1 MFFKYKSFIS
11 VFICLEL
18 LEDGC
23 PPRYRTGAMK
33 APHAMVPF
41 NLPAV
46 RTTEDLKQD
55 QDGTEDDEDSNNI
68 PVPSNAK
75 EHPVDLSKPGIGSN
89 VLHIKRA
96 GYPLEASEKDSQSW
110 RADYQDRKERQRAQR
125 AEARRKEYLQSEAE
139 RREEMDND
147 LKDRQKQSDEK
158 MAGTKNTGSS
168 TIRLETHEILALA
181 VYTGSAI
188 RCYDATTMTRSTTSR
203 ALVAILFVGA
213 AISSGVLAA
222 PVHPLTSSNPS
233 STESQALQLSS
244 FTSGPLLESLQSE
257 LEAPQHHGAG
267 YAKVAPQQVISDDH
281 TCEDLGAKLDQHGTE
296 DDKNSN
302 NVPGVSFK
310 ARKDQLGAD
319 LSKRGIKWDRFLRCL
334 RSNKPPP
341 ALPTQE
347 ELEGAAQLR
356 DNRAAR
362 RREARKEEYQAA
374 ERVKYEKMQRELARQ
389 KQQLERGQVLSP
401 GSESSTKD

>member
-1 MFFKYKSFIS
+1 
-11 VFICLEL
+11 
-18 LEDGC
+18 
-23 PPRYRTGAMK
+23 
-33 APHAMVPF
+33 MVPF

-168 TIRLETHEILALA
+168 T
-181 VYTGSAI
+181 
-188 RCYDATTMTRSTTSR
+188 TTMTRSTTSR

-374 ERVKYEKMQRELARQ
+374 ERVKYEKVRSPNLNDA
-389 KQQLERGQVLSP
+389 LER
-401 GSESSTKD
+401 